1 MYDRELIFSGRI
13 CSLDRF
19 TGESPEKFIDNHRDL
34 FGKYLDCDV
43 LCGILTEQ
51 EEYKVQFQLL
61 ERARLLSLSES
72 DVTTRTT
79 TTRNLTSV
87 FSRLSV
93 TEDSN
98 GGKMYYDFE
107 EFHPEKIFPKEKPS
121 RVGLADLRTH
131 FEEEIYNLQKD
142 PPDTYEAMSIVF
154 DRICQKYLWG
164 ITSSDYEGEDI
175 SLYDHL
181 KITEAILSCYVDDN
195 SDSDKN
201 FCLLMGDFSGIQ
213 KYIFGI
219 ASLNQSG
226 LAKRLRARS
235 FYVDIMIRV
244 FSQYVIDLFSVGREN
259 ILMQTG
265 GKFYILLP
273 VREKMNEKLN
283 HLRRELDYF
292 LYEKF
297 RGTVSMN
304 LAWVMTGD
312 HGLRDYSQTVVTLNE
327 ILHEQQ
333 NHAFSQVLQSEGEWC
348 EDSFVIFDTLAEQH
362 LCPGC
367 GAELIFKE
375 KDRCPTCE
383 MQLKMGTRLAGAKYI
398 VYEKKEKSDNF
409 HIFKDYYI
417 NITNQKDFADACLV
431 EALYPLKEDMG
442 KVPVIQKFMA
452 NHIPIDKSH
461 SVKTFSE
468 IAEASIGM
476 DKLAVLKAD
485 VDVLGFLFS
494 EGLRNKNRHYGTISR
509 VNTMS
514 RMLEAFFSGYLNQM
528 LEKDDYS
535 NVYTVFSGGD
545 DLFLIGPWDGMPR
558 LALAIHD
565 AFREF
570 AAHNPCVTL
579 SAAVILFDHKE
590 HVAYMAERS
599 EEQLECAKNQ
609 RLEMVYP
616 ERTGR
621 NSIVFMND
629 LFSWEDYRIQ
639 LNRMEMMKELILR
652 KQIDTGILNRIRKY
666 SEMYRR
672 FLIDKDIMG
681 LMFEPLLFY
690 DRVRNYPKAKDDPL
704 LKEFLHYVDEMQKDM
719 ANYHFLKKDLYFAKT
734 TVKCA
739 LNATRRERNHGTE
752 L

>member
-1 MYDRELIFSGRI
+1 
-13 CSLDRF
+13 
-19 TGESPEKFIDNHRDL
+19 
-34 FGKYLDCDV
+34 
-43 LCGILTEQ
+43 
-51 EEYKVQFQLL
+51 
-61 ERARLLSLSES
+61 
-72 DVTTRTT
+72 
-79 TTRNLTSV
+79 
-87 FSRLSV
+87 
-93 TEDSN
+93 
-98 GGKMYYDFE
+98 
-107 EFHPEKIFPKEKPS
+107 
-121 RVGLADLRTH
+121 
-131 FEEEIYNLQKD
+131 
-142 PPDTYEAMSIVF
+142 
-154 DRICQKYLWG
+154 
-164 ITSSDYEGEDI
+164 
-175 SLYDHL
+175 
-181 KITEAILSCYVDDN
+181 
-195 SDSDKN
+195 
-201 FCLLMGDFSGIQ
+201 
-213 KYIFGI
+213 
-219 ASLNQSG
+219 
-226 LAKRLRARS
+226 
-235 FYVDIMIRV
+235 
-244 FSQYVIDLFSVGREN
+244 
-259 ILMQTG
+259 
-265 GKFYILLP
+265 
-273 VREKMNEKLN
+273 
-283 HLRRELDYF
+283 
-292 LYEKF
+292 
-297 RGTVSMN
+297 
-304 LAWVMTGD
+304 
-312 HGLRDYSQTVVTLNE
+312 
-327 ILHEQQ
+327 
-333 NHAFSQVLQSEGEWC
+333 
-348 EDSFVIFDTLAEQH
+348 
-362 LCPGC
+362 
-367 GAELIFKE
+367 
-375 KDRCPTCE
+375 
-383 MQLKMGTRLAGAKYI
+383 
-398 VYEKKEKSDNF
+398 
-409 HIFKDYYI
+409 
-417 NITNQKDFADACLV
+417 
-431 EALYPLKEDMG
+431 
-442 KVPVIQKFMA
+442 
-452 NHIPIDKSH
+452 
-461 SVKTFSE
+461 
-468 IAEASIGM
+468 
-476 DKLAVLKAD
+476 
-485 VDVLGFLFS
+485 
-494 EGLRNKNRHYGTISR
+494 
-509 VNTMS
+509 MS